1 MYVVKL
7 LALAIFVIGTAALVK
22 NAPLNLD
29 KQSLPILYYFLIQS
43 K

>member
-7 LALAIFVIGTAALVK
+7 LALAIVVIGTAAPVK

-29 KQSLPILYYFLIQS
+29 K
-43 K
+43 

>member
-22 NAPLNLD
+22 NAPLNFD
-29 KQSLPILYYFLIQS
+29 KQSLPCLYFLLILS